1 MAFQGYLRP
10 STATF
15 VNLGD
20 FVDITDGVTYKIA
33 MATEMNHAT
42 TGVRI
47 SKNGAAF
54 ITRNTATIPVYQE
67 MGYYRVDLD
76 TTDTNTVGRLKII
89 FSDPAVCLSA
99 QADYLVLEEAI
110 YDALI
115 AGTGTL
121 QGDMIKILGTSIAG
135 TGTLIPDSFKA
146 MFNVATPTFTA
157 QSVNQTGDNFP
168 LVSTEVAE
176 ILADTNELQGLISSS
191 KIAAQVKGIDADA
204 ITASAL
210 KTDAVNEITA
220 AIWAKVVDGT
230 ITFEKMSKILLA
242 FTSGKVVIT
251 SNSFAFYDQSNVLL
265 FTLPI
270 TTSGRIPV
278 IA

>member
-1 MAFQGYLRP
+1 MAFQGYLRQ
-10 STATF
+10 STACF
-15 VNLGD
+15 INLGD
-20 FVDITDGVTYKIA
+20 FVDLTDGVTYTIA
-33 MATEMNHAT
+33 MATAMNSAT

-99 QADYLVLEEAI
+99 QADYLVLEEAV

-115 AGTGTL
+115 AGTASLNTNML
-121 QGDMIKILGTSIAG
+121 TMSDIDFSIKQKTSLNA
-135 TGTLIPDSFKA
+135 
-146 MFNVATPTFTA
+146 ATPASIQGAVTITSNA
-157 QSVNQTGDNFP
+157 DITS
-168 LVSTEVAE
+168 
-176 ILADTNELQGLISSS
+176 ILADTNELQGLVSSS
-191 KIAAQVKGIDADA
+191 KISAQVKGIDADA

-210 KTDAVNEITA
+210 KTDAVTEITA

-230 ITFEKMSKILLA
+230 ITFEKFGKILLA
-242 FTSGKVVIT
+242 FTAGKVIIT
-251 SNSFAFYDQSNVLL
+251 SNSFAFYDQSDVLL

>member
-1 MAFQGYLRP
+1 MSKYKGDII
-10 STATF
+10 SGATIYEMWYTNDSGGAS
-15 VNLGD
+15 VNPTVNGTISVYKD
-20 FVDITDGVTYKIA
+20 DGTTQTVTGVTDTRAFDGLVGVHVVKI
-33 MATEMNHAT
+33 ET
-42 TGVRI
+42 TD
-47 SKNGAAF
+47 AF
-54 ITRNTATIPVYQE
+54 YAVGHDYSVVLSAATIDGNVVNCVLFTFSIQN
-67 MGYYRVDLD
+67 RVVSSV
-76 TTDTNTVGRLKII
+76 TGAVG
-89 FSDPAVCLSA
+89 SVSGAVSITSN
-99 QADYLVLEEAI
+99 AD
-110 YDALI
+110 
-115 AGTGTL
+115 
-121 QGDMIKILGTSIAG
+121 M
-135 TGTLIPDSFKA
+135 
-146 MFNVATPTFTA
+146 TA
-157 QSVNQTGDNFP
+157 
-168 LVSTEVAE
+168 

-204 ITASAL
+204 ITALAL

-251 SNSFAFYDQSNVLL
+251 SNSFAFYDQSNALL